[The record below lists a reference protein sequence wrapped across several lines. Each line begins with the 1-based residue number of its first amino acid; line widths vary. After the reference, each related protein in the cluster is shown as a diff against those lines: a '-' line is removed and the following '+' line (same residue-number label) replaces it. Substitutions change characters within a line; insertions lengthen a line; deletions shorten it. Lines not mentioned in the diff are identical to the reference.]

1 VGRAVALDRI
11 PAAGLRRDLVTAM
24 TWVADLRRVQSRRK
38 YRFLRQADQSVLA
51 QGETE
56 WVFVDA
62 ATGRPRAIPQP
73 IKALFRV
80 VPDGPGSGA
89 SR

>member
-1 VGRAVALDRI
+1 MGRAVALDRI
-11 PAAGLRRDLVTAM
+11 PE
-24 TWVADLRRVQSRRK
+24 
-38 YRFLRQADQSVLA
+38 ADQSVLA

-62 ATGRPRAIPQP
+62 ATGRPRAIPPP
-73 IKALFRV
+73 IKALFHV
-80 VPDGPGSGA
+80 VPDGPGTRA

>member
-1 VGRAVALDRI
+1 
-11 PAAGLRRDLVTAM
+11 M
-24 TWVADLRRVQSRRK
+24 TWVADLRRVQSWRK
-38 YRFLRQADQSVLA
+38 CRFQRQADRSVLS
-51 QGETE
+51 QGSETE

-73 IKALFRV
+73 VKALFRIV
-80 VPDGPGSGA
+80 LNGPETRT

>member
-1 VGRAVALDRI
+1 
-11 PAAGLRRDLVTAM
+11 M

-38 YRFLRQADQSVLA
+38 CPFLRQADRSVLA

-56 WVFVDA
+56 RVFVDA

-73 IKALFRV
+73 VKALLRI
-80 VPDGPGSGA
+80 VPNDPGTRT